1 MNACGWAFNDAEEC
15 ADYFESLS
23 RTGSAIFLPNAFA
36 RAIFIGNSIS
46 PFNKGTVMKPDPLGK
61 EIFDV
66 RAQSAKEL
74 EKLLSSDPASV
85 AKLYMTRPKAFAEVL
100 RRAADHTAGGGLSKN
115 ELSELVRAFSQLPTL
130 LARLLSGMGA

>member
-1 MNACGWAFNDAEEC
+1 
-15 ADYFESLS
+15 
-23 RTGSAIFLPNAFA
+23 
-36 RAIFIGNSIS
+36 
-46 PFNKGTVMKPDPLGK
+46 MKPDPFGK

-74 EKLLSSDPASV
+74 EKLLSADPARV

-115 ELSELVRAFSQLPTL
+115 ELSELVRAFSQQPTL